1 MVSARRYRVTAML
14 GQGAFGAV
22 YLAET
27 VGTGLERRVAIKVLK
42 PERAATP
49 GLVGRLRDE
58 ARMLAL
64 IRHRAIVRVD
74 DLVELDGNWSIIMEY
89 VEGCDVTELLRDG
102 PVPPRAALAVA
113 EEVASALHAAYH
125 QPGPDGSPLRLIHR
139 DIKPSN
145 LRVTAQGDVKILDF
159 GVARAEFADREEATT
174 EASFGTIP
182 YMAPERFQGEDTHAG
197 DVYAL
202 GVTLFEMLT
211 GLKPGRTAM
220 DDERA
225 PPGGRLAAHWDWLSN
240 VTPQLHDL
248 VAAMLAREPQHRP
261 NAREC
266 VRILEQVRAALSG
279 EALDEWSERVVPEC
293 LRKQEQRRPVLD
305 RTNTI
310 LFERPE
316 SRAPPAK
323 RSAMPAWLAGGAAV
337 ALGMLLAS
345 GIIGVTIWWA
355 STRGSEVAVV
365 TGAPVVGAR
374 PLARPGVT
382 ASAPTAKAGSQTK
395 PGAKPSAGTTPAAV
409 PVAAV
414 PGAVVPT
421 AAAAG
426 TTAPL
431 AAKPGAATE
440 APRPTKPTAAT
451 QGRLALAGDAQSVEL
466 TGSSGLWDDGELP
479 PGTYV
484 AKVTFVDGAVVTVRD
499 VVVEAGIT
507 TTLRCSA
514 SFGNCKVVK

>member
-1 MVSARRYRVTAML
+1 ML

-102 PVPPRAALAVA
+102 PVPPRAALALA

-220 DDERA
+220 DDERS
-225 PPGGRLAAHWDWLSN
+225 PPGGRLAAHWDWLAN
-240 VTPQLHDL
+240 ITPQLHDL
-248 VAAMLAREPQHRP
+248 IAAMLAREPQNRP

-266 VRILEQVRAALSG
+266 VRILEQVRAALPG
-279 EALDEWSERVVPEC
+279 EALDEWSERVVPEG
-293 LRKQEQRRPVLD
+293 LRRQESRRPVLD

-310 LFERPE
+310 LFERAE
-316 SRAPPAK
+316 QKAPPAK
-323 RSAMPAWLAGGAAV
+323 RSSVPAWLAGGAAV
-337 ALGMLLAS
+337 SLALLVAS
-345 GIIGVTIWWA
+345 AVIGGTIWWA
-355 STRGSEVAVV
+355 SSRTSTVPETPSVA
-365 TGAPVVGAR
+365 VVGAR
-374 PLARPGVT
+374 PVSR
-382 ASAPTAKAGSQTK
+382 AP
-395 PGAKPSAGTTPAAV
+395 
-409 PVAAV
+409 V
-414 PGAVVPT
+414 PGAMPASKVTSSKTVSAPGVKST
-421 AAAAG
+421 SAGGSAASAGSAASG
-426 TTAPL
+426 
-431 AAKPGAATE
+431 GSAATGGTSATKPVGTPE
-440 APRPTKPTAAT
+440 TPRPVKQAAPA
-451 QGRLALAGDAQSVEL
+451 QGRLALAGDAQSVAL
-466 TGSSGLWDDGELP
+466 TGSSGVWDAGELP
-479 PGTYV
+479 VGTYS
-484 AKVTFVDGAVVTVRD
+484 AKVTFVDGNVVTVRD
-499 VVVEAGIT
+499 IVVEAGIT